1 MTPQIA
7 SLFAILFVATAGAAV
22 FIMLE
27 IVGRTEDH
35 TGKTRW
41 LTIHKTLGYL
51 FIALFILMLGFMIK
65 KVAGLQ
71 GELSARAI
79 AHIAMALVLLPLII
93 TKILIVRRH
102 PRLSSILPFLGISL
116 FTLSFALTG
125 ITAGYFLL
133 HHSDLTYTTLSS
145 HDSDVL
151 DAALG
156 KDIMNKKCSKCHSLE
171 RVYRAFKSEEG
182 WTTTVNK
189 MALLDSP
196 NISSFDIKQLLYY
209 LKIQQETR
217 QAKSGSSQEN
227 KIGNT
232 LVSQKCSLCHSLDR
246 VFGARKTEQQWV
258 TTVNRMITTMDDNNF
273 LSNREQS
280 EIITFLSK
288 RKTKK

>member
-35 TGKTRW
+35 TGKARW

-51 FIALFILMLGFMIK
+51 FIVLFILMLGFMIK
-65 KVAGLQ
+65 KVSGLQ
-71 GELSARAI
+71 GELGARAI
-79 AHIAMALVLLPLII
+79 IHIAFALVLLPLIV

-102 PRLSSILPFLGISL
+102 PRLSSILPFLGITL
-116 FTLSFALTG
+116 FALSFTLTG

-133 HHSDLTYTTLSS
+133 HHSDLAYTTLSN

-151 DAALG
+151 DPELG
-156 KDIMNKKCSKCHSLE
+156 KDIMNKKCVKCHSLE
-171 RVYRAFKSEEG
+171 RVYRAFKSKEG
-182 WTTTVNK
+182 WATTVNK

-196 NISSFDIKQLLYY
+196 NITSFDIKQLLNY

-217 QAKSGSSQEN
+217 QAKSGSSQES
-227 KIGNT
+227 KIGKT
-232 LVSQKCSLCHSLDR
+232 LVSRKCSLCHSLDR
-246 VFGARKTEQQWV
+246 VFGARKTKEQWI
-258 TTVNRMITTMDDNNF
+258 TTVKRMKTTMDDNNF
-273 LSNREQS
+273 LSDREQA
-280 EIITFLSK
+280 EIIAFLSK
-288 RKTKK
+288 RNL